1 VRKQWRARR
10 QAELIDEHSTL
21 TGEHKQKVNG
31 VPMLE
36 MTAAP
41 VYRDFST
48 MGTEVLAAARA
59 RLANSHTR
67 YQREKAPR
75 NDIYYPSRG
84 DSGAEQSITDIDAVE
99 SLDAVVTR
107 NHYGSIVLNAHHAM
121 FIDVDMPDPSD
132 PPHPGYAW
140 KGPINSLWKS
150 TFEDL
155 CTVLESERGT
165 GFRVYR
171 TAAGFRVLAVTHEFD
186 PGSDAATD
194 LMASVGAD
202 DAFVRLCGTQK
213 TFRARLSPKPWRCGT
228 TRPPN
233 DFPRLSAEDQSC
245 FAAWL
250 REYDR
255 RCRDR
260 ATCQFLDDVGP
271 SGVHERIAPIVEFH
285 DRETKAF
292 AALELA

>member
-1 VRKQWRARR
+1 
-10 QAELIDEHSTL
+10 
-21 TGEHKQKVNG
+21 
-31 VPMLE
+31 MLE
-36 MTAAP
+36 VTAAR
-41 VYRDFST
+41 VYRDYS
-48 MGTEVLAAARA
+48 MIGTAALAAARA

-75 NDIYYPSRG
+75 NDIYYPTRR
-84 DSGAEQSITDIDAVE
+84 DSAGEQSITDINLAE

-107 NHYGSIVLNAHHAM
+107 NHYGSIVLNAHHAL
-121 FIDVDMPDPSD
+121 FIDVDMPDASD
-132 PPHPGYAW
+132 PPHPGNSW
-140 KGPINSLWKS
+140 NGPINGLWKL

-165 GFRVYR
+165 GFRIYR
-171 TAAGFRVLAVTHEFD
+171 TAAGFRVLAVTHEFY

-233 DFPRLSAEDQSC
+233 DFPRLSAEDESC
-245 FAAWL
+245 FASWL
-250 REYDR
+250 QKYDR
-255 RCRDR
+255 LCRDR
-260 ATCQFLDDVGP
+260 ATCQFLGEVGP
-271 SGVHERIAPIVEFH
+271 SAVHERISPIVEFH

-292 AALELA
+292 AVLELA